1 MRNSLWTRL
10 MSVFLSVIVVGVIVM
25 IVSVRLSTAAQ
36 LRSRVLSDDVAQA
49 NALAPLLVG
58 YYSQNGTWI
67 GVETYLASAPQSQNL
82 PATPTDP
89 GMMGPGGMME
99 NWGDWMGVTRTTGPL
114 DDRVAVLDASGKV
127 IADTGQAIVGEQHPA
142 EHASN
147 GAPIV
152 VNGKTVGAVLVGS
165 MIEPVLNPADE
176 DFLRS
181 VNFSILITSVAVG
194 ILALVLG
201 SLLFRQM
208 ISPLRALSQSA
219 RAIAEGDLGQRV
231 PADSDDEI
239 GQVARSFN
247 RMAESLAESDIQ
259 RRNMMADIAH
269 ELRTPL
275 TVVQG
280 NLEALMDGV
289 YEMTTENVAGIH
301 KQTVVLTRL
310 VADLRDLALAEAG
323 QLRLERKLFSLS
335 DMIVQVTEGLD
346 VQAHEKEVT
355 LKLEAAA
362 DLPKVQADEQRI
374 TQVLFN
380 LMSNALRHTPVGGT
394 ITISTELREERVLVS
409 VRDTGAGIPPE
420 DLPHVFERFYRA
432 DRSRARNTGG
442 SGLGLTIAKQIV
454 EAHGGQIWAQ
464 SWLGA
469 GSTFAFSLPLS
480 APVSTLLS
488 SRSRHTPALAPE
500 GSTHPLAPPAGART
514 GVPRTQVPGDAGVC
528 PHCGQATESDW
539 QLCAYCG
546 MELRE

>member
-10 MSVFLSVIVVGVIVM
+10 MSVFLGVIIVGVIVM
-25 IVSVRLSTAAQ
+25 VVSVRLSTAAQ
-36 LRSRVLSDDVAQA
+36 LRRRVLSNDVAQA
-49 NALAPLLVG
+49 NALAPLLAG
-58 YYSQNGTWI
+58 YYSQNGSWI

-82 PATPTDP
+82 PATQTGP
-89 GMMGPGGMME
+89 GMMGPGGMMQ
-99 NWGDWMGVTRTTGPL
+99 NWSDWMGVTRTTGPL
-114 DDRVAVLDASGKV
+114 ADRVVVLDVSGKV

-142 EHASN
+142 KHAVN
-147 GAPIV
+147 GAPVIL
-152 VNGKTVGAVLVGS
+152 NGKTIGAVLVGS

-181 VNFSILITSVAVG
+181 VNFSILITSATVG
-194 ILALVLG
+194 LLALVMG

-208 ISPLRALSQSA
+208 ISPLRALSRSA
-219 RAIAEGDLGQRV
+219 RAISEGDLAQRV
-231 PADSDDEI
+231 KLDSNDEI

-247 RMAESLAESDIQ
+247 RMAESLAEADIH

-289 YEMTTENVAGIH
+289 YELTPENVAGIH
-301 KQTVVLTRL
+301 KQTMVLTRL

-323 QLRLERKLFSLS
+323 QLRLERKQLSLS

-346 VQAHEKEVT
+346 VQAREKEVT
-355 LKLEAAA
+355 LKLEVAA
-362 DLPKVQADEQRI
+362 DLPRVQADEQRI

-380 LMSNALRHTPVGGT
+380 LISNALRHTPAGGT
-394 ITISTELREERVLVS
+394 ITISAEVREDRILVS

-432 DRSRARNTGG
+432 DRSRARSTGG

-480 APVSTLLS
+480 ASSPQPLS
-488 SRSRHTPALAPE
+488 RPRHTPA
-500 GSTHPLAPPAGART
+500 SDH
-514 GVPRTQVPGDAGVC
+514 GVC
-528 PHCGQATESDW
+528 PRCGRSTESDW
-539 QLCAYCG
+539 LLCAYCG

>member
-10 MSVFLSVIVVGVIVM
+10 MGVFLGVIIVGVIVM
-25 IVSVRLSTAAQ
+25 VVSVRLSTAAQ
-36 LRSRVLSDDVAQA
+36 LRLRVLSNDVAQA
-49 NALAPLLVG
+49 NALAPLLAS
-58 YYSQNGTWI
+58 YYAQNGSWI

-82 PATPTDP
+82 PATQTGS
-89 GMMGPGGMME
+89 GMMGPDGMMGPEMME
-99 NWGDWMGVTRTTGPL
+99 NWGEWMGVTRTTGPL
-114 DDRVAVLDASGKV
+114 ADRVVVLDASGKV

-147 GAPIV
+147 GASSIV
-152 VNGKTVGAVLVGS
+152 ANGETVGAVLVGS

-181 VNFSILITSVAVG
+181 VNLSILITSVAVG
-194 ILALVLG
+194 LLALILG
-201 SLLFRQM
+201 SLLFRQI
-208 ISPLRALSQSA
+208 ISPLRALSHSA

-231 PADSDDEI
+231 AVHSDDEI
-239 GQVARSFN
+239 GQVGRSFN
-247 RMAESLAESDIQ
+247 RMAESLAEADVQ

-289 YEMTTENVAGIH
+289 YDLTLENVAGIH

-323 QLRLERKLFSLS
+323 QLRLERKPLSLENVIS
-335 DMIVQVTEGLD
+335 QVSEGLEI
-346 VQAHEKEVT
+346 QAREKEVT
-355 LKLEAAA
+355 LKVEVAE

-380 LMSNALRHTPVGGT
+380 LISNALRHTPAGGT
-394 ITISTELREERVLVS
+394 ITISAEAREGRVLVS
-409 VRDTGAGIPPE
+409 VRDTGSGIPPE

-432 DRSRARNTGG
+432 DRSRARATGG

-454 EAHGGQIWAQ
+454 QAHGGQISAQ
-464 SWLGA
+464 SWVGA

-480 APVSTLLS
+480 S
-488 SRSRHTPALAPE
+488 SPSPPPTSGTRHTPALAPE
-500 GSTHPLAPPAGART
+500 RIAHL
-514 GVPRTQVPGDAGVC
+514 PRTQVPGGVSVC
-528 PHCGQATESDW
+528 PRCGQATESDW
-539 QLCAYCG
+539 LLCAYCG
-546 MELRE
+546 IGLRQL

>member
-1 MRNSLWTRL
+1 MRNSLRTRL

-49 NALAPLLVG
+49 NALAPLLAG

-82 PATPTDP
+82 PATQTDP
-89 GMMGPGGMME
+89 GMMGPGGMMGPEMTLAPGASAGVE
-99 NWGDWMGVTRTTGPL
+99 NWGDWMGVTRMTGPL
-114 DDRVAVLDASGKV
+114 ADRVAVLDAGGKV
-127 IADTGQAIVGEQHPA
+127 IADTGQASLGEQHPA

-147 GAPIV
+147 GVSIV
-152 VNGKTVGAVLVGS
+152 VNGETVGAVLVGS

-181 VNFSILITSVAVG
+181 VNLSILITSVAVG

-208 ISPLRALSQSA
+208 ISPLRALSRSA

-231 PADSDDEI
+231 TVHSDDEI

-301 KQTVVLTRL
+301 KQTVLLTRL

-323 QLRLERKLFSLS
+323 QLRLERKLLSLS
-335 DMIVQVTEGLD
+335 DMIVQVTEGFG
-346 VQAHEKEVT
+346 VQAHEKDVT
-355 LKLEAAA
+355 LKLKVAT

-380 LMSNALRHTPVGGT
+380 LISNALRHTPAGGT

-432 DRSRARNTGG
+432 DRSRARTTGG

-480 APVSTLLS
+480 ASVST
-488 SRSRHTPALAPE
+488 P
-500 GSTHPLAPPAGART
+500 
-514 GVPRTQVPGDAGVC
+514 
-528 PHCGQATESDW
+528 
-539 QLCAYCG
+539 
-546 MELRE
+546 

>member
-10 MSVFLSVIVVGVIVM
+10 MGVFLGVIVVGVIVM
-25 IVSVRLSTAAQ
+25 VVSVRLSTAAQ

-49 NALAPLLVG
+49 NALALLLAG
-58 YYSQNGTWI
+58 YYSQNGSWI

-82 PATPTDP
+82 PANQTGP
-89 GMMGPGGMME
+89 GMMGSGGMMRPEMME
-99 NWGDWMGVTRTTGPL
+99 NWGEWMGVTRTTGPL
-114 DDRVAVLDASGKV
+114 ADRVVVLDASGKV
-127 IADTGQAIVGEQHPA
+127 IADTGQASLGEQHPA

-147 GAPIV
+147 GALVV

-181 VNFSILITSVAVG
+181 VNLSILITSVAVG

-201 SLLFRQM
+201 SLLFRQ
-208 ISPLRALSQSA
+208 ITSPMRALSRSA

-231 PADSDDEI
+231 AVHSDDEI

-247 RMAESLAESDIQ
+247 RMAESLAESDLQ

-323 QLRLERKLFSLS
+323 QLRLERKPLSLENVIS
-335 DMIVQVTEGLD
+335 QVSEGLEI
-346 VQAHEKEVT
+346 QAHEKEVA
-355 LKLEAAA
+355 LKFESAGG
-362 DLPKVQADEQRI
+362 LPQIQADEQRI
-374 TQVLFN
+374 AQVLFN
-380 LMSNALRHTPVGGT
+380 LMSNALRHTPAGGT
-394 ITISTELREERVLVS
+394 ITISAEAREDRVLVS
-409 VRDTGAGIPPE
+409 VRDTGTGIPPE
-420 DLPHVFERFYRA
+420 GLPHVFERFYRA
-432 DRSRARNTGG
+432 DRSRARSTGG

-480 APVSTLLS
+480 AASAQSLS
-488 SRSRHTPALAPE
+488 QPWHTVT
-500 GSTHPLAPPAGART
+500 SDQR
-514 GVPRTQVPGDAGVC
+514 VC
-528 PHCGQATESDW
+528 PRCGRSTESDW
-539 QLCAYCG
+539 LLCAYCG

>member
-10 MSVFLSVIVVGVIVM
+10 MGVFLGVIVVGVIVM
-25 IVSVRLSTAAQ
+25 VVSVRLSTDAQ
-36 LRSRVLSDDVAQA
+36 LRLRVLSNDVAQA
-49 NALAPLLVG
+49 NALAPLLAG
-58 YYSQNGTWI
+58 YYSQNGSWI

-82 PATPTDP
+82 PATQTGP
-89 GMMGPGGMME
+89 GMMGPDGMMGPEMME

-114 DDRVAVLDASGKV
+114 DDRVVVLDASGKV
-127 IADTGQAIVGEQHPA
+127 IADTGQASLGEQHPA

-147 GAPIV
+147 GASIV
-152 VNGKTVGAVLVGS
+152 VNGETVGAVLVGS

-194 ILALVLG
+194 LLALTLS
-201 SLLFRQM
+201 SLLFRQI
-208 ISPLRALSQSA
+208 ISPLRALSHSA

-231 PADSDDEI
+231 AVHSDDEI

-247 RMAESLAESDIQ
+247 RMAESLAEADLQ

-301 KQTVVLTRL
+301 KQTIVLNRL

-323 QLRLERKLFSLS
+323 QLRLERKLLSLA
-335 DMIVQVTEGLD
+335 DVIAQVTEGLD
-346 VQAHEKEVT
+346 VQAREKDVT
-355 LKLEAAA
+355 LKSEVAS
-362 DLPKVQADEQRI
+362 DLRKVQADEQRI

-380 LMSNALRHTPVGGT
+380 LVSNALRHTPTGGT
-394 ITISTELREERVLVS
+394 ITISAELKEGRILVN
-409 VRDTGAGIPPE
+409 VRDTGTGISPE

-432 DRSRARNTGG
+432 DRSRARSSGG
-442 SGLGLTIAKQIV
+442 SGLGLTIAKQII

-480 APVSTLLS
+480 APPLLPPL
-488 SRSRHTPALAPE
+488 SRPKYTSVLAPE
-500 GSTHPLAPPAGART
+500 
-514 GVPRTQVPGDAGVC
+514 QVPDVC
-528 PHCGQATESDW
+528 PRCGGSTESDW
-539 QLCAYCG
+539 LLCAYCG
-546 MELRE
+546 MKLRE

>member
-10 MSVFLSVIVVGVIVM
+10 MGVFLGVIIMGVVVM
-25 IVSVRLSTAAQ
+25 VVSVRLSTAAQ
-36 LRSRVLSDDVAQA
+36 LRRRVLSNDVAQA
-49 NALAPLLVG
+49 NALAPLLAS
-58 YYSQNGTWI
+58 YYSRNGSWV

-82 PATPTDP
+82 PATQTGP

-114 DDRVAVLDASGKV
+114 ADRVVVLDANGKV
-127 IADTGQAIVGEQHPA
+127 IADTGQAIIGEQHPA
-142 EHASN
+142 EHLSN
-147 GAPIV
+147 GVHVV
-152 VNGKTVGAVLVGS
+152 VNNKTIGTVLVGS
-165 MIEPVLNPADE
+165 MIEPVLNPADA

-181 VNFSILITSVAVG
+181 VNLSILITSVTVG
-194 ILALVLG
+194 LLALVMG
-201 SLLFRQM
+201 SLLFRQI

-219 RAIAEGDLGQRV
+219 RAIAGGDLGQRV
-231 PADSDDEI
+231 KIDSDDEI

-247 RMAESLAESDIQ
+247 RMAESLAEADVQ

-289 YEMTTENVAGIH
+289 YELTPENVAGIH

-323 QLRLERKLFSLS
+323 QLRLERKQLSLEDVIS
-335 DMIVQVTEGLD
+335 QVTEGLE
-346 VQAHEKEVT
+346 VQAREKEVT
-355 LKLEAAA
+355 LKFEVAA
-362 DLPKVQADEQRI
+362 DLPNVQADEQRI

-380 LMSNALRHTPVGGT
+380 LISNALRHTPVGGT
-394 ITISTELREERVLVS
+394 ITISAELREDRILVS

-432 DRSRARNTGG
+432 DRSRARSTGG

-469 GSTFAFSLPLS
+469 GSTFAFSLPLFAPAS
-480 APVSTLLS
+480 APPSLRPRHICPRCGRST
-488 SRSRHTPALAPE
+488 E
-500 GSTHPLAPPAGART
+500 N
-514 GVPRTQVPGDAGVC
+514 
-528 PHCGQATESDW
+528 DW
-539 QLCAYCG
+539 RLCAYCG

>member
-1 MRNSLWTRL
+1 MCHSLWTRL
-10 MSVFLSVIVVGVIVM
+10 MGIFLGVIVLGM
-25 IVSVRLSTAAQ
+25 IVMAVSVRLSTTAQ
-36 LRSRVLSDDVAQA
+36 LHKRVLSNDVAQA
-49 NALAPLLVG
+49 NALAPLLAG
-58 YYSQNGTWI
+58 YYSQNGSWA
-67 GVETYLASAPQSQNL
+67 GVETYLASAPQSQNQ
-82 PATPTDP
+82 AAAQSWP
-89 GMMGPGGMME
+89 GMMGPGGMMGPE
-99 NWGDWMGVTRTTGPL
+99 MMEIWGDWMGITRTTGPL
-114 DDRVAVLDASGKV
+114 ASRVVVLDASGKV

-147 GAPIV
+147 GIPVV
-152 VNGKTVGAVLVGS
+152 VNGETVGAVLVGS

-181 VNFSILITSVAVG
+181 VNLSILITSVAVG
-194 ILALVLG
+194 ILALILG
-201 SLLFRQM
+201 SLLFRQ
-208 ISPLRALSQSA
+208 ITSPLRALSQSA
-219 RAIAEGDLGQRV
+219 QAIAAGDLGQRV
-231 PADSDDEI
+231 AIRSDDEI

-247 RMAESLAESDIQ
+247 RMAESLAESDLQ

-289 YEMTTENVAGIH
+289 YDLTPENVAAIH

-323 QLRLERKLFSLS
+323 QLRLEQKPVSLGDVIS
-335 DMIVQVTEGLD
+335 QVREGLEI
-346 VQAHEKEVT
+346 QAREKDVT
-355 LKLEAAA
+355 LKSEV
-362 DLPKVQADEQRI
+362 DENLPQVQADEQRI

-380 LMSNALRHTPVGGT
+380 LMSNALRHTPAGGT
-394 ITISTELREERVLVS
+394 VAVSAELRDDRVLIS
-409 VRDTGAGIPPE
+409 VRDTGTGIPPE

-432 DRSRARNTGG
+432 DRSRARSTGG

-480 APVSTLLS
+480 ASDSL
-488 SRSRHTPALAPE
+488 
-500 GSTHPLAPPAGART
+500 PLASH
-514 GVPRTQVPGDAGVC
+514 PRHICPQCRQV
-528 PHCGQATESDW
+528 TESDW
-539 QLCAYCG
+539 LLCAYCG
-546 MELRE
+546 TALRE

>member
-10 MSVFLSVIVVGVIVM
+10 MSVFLGVIVVGVIVM
-25 IVSVRLSTAAQ
+25 VVSVRLTTAAQ
-36 LRSRVLSDDVAQA
+36 LRLRVLSNDVAQA
-49 NALAPLLVG
+49 NALAPLLAG
-58 YYSQNGTWI
+58 YYSQNGSWI
-67 GVETYLASAPQSQNL
+67 GVETYLASAPQSQNP
-82 PATPTDP
+82 PATQMGP
-89 GMMGPGGMME
+89 GMMGPEGMMGS
-99 NWGDWMGVTRTTGPL
+99 WGDWMGVTRTTGPL
-114 DDRVAVLDASGKV
+114 ADRVVVLDASGKV

-142 EHASN
+142 EHAAN
-147 GAPIV
+147 GAPVI

-181 VNFSILITSVAVG
+181 VNLSILITSVAVG

-201 SLLFRQM
+201 SLLFRQI

-231 PADSDDEI
+231 VIHSDDEI

-247 RMAESLAESDIQ
+247 RMAESLAEADVQ

-280 NLEALMDGV
+280 SLEALMDGV
-289 YEMTTENVAGIH
+289 YDLTTENVAGIH

-323 QLRLERKLFSLS
+323 QLRLERKPVSLV
-335 DMIVQVTEGLD
+335 DVIAQVSEGLEI
-346 VQAHEKEVT
+346 QAHEKEVT
-355 LKLEAAA
+355 IKAEVAAN
-362 DLPKVQADEQRI
+362 LPQVQADEQRI

-380 LMSNALRHTPVGGT
+380 LISNALRHTPAGGT
-394 ITISTELREERVLVS
+394 VTVSAELREDRVLVS
-409 VRDTGAGIPPE
+409 VRDTGSGIPPE

-432 DRSRARNTGG
+432 DRSRTRSTGG

-454 EAHGGQIWAQ
+454 EAHGGKIWTQ

-480 APVSTLLS
+480 APPSPLPS
-488 SRSRHTPALAPE
+488 SRSQH
-500 GSTHPLAPPAGART
+500 
-514 GVPRTQVPGDAGVC
+514 VC
-528 PHCGQATESDW
+528 PRCGQATESDW
-539 QLCAYCG
+539 LLCAYCG
-546 MELRE
+546 AELRR

>member
-10 MSVFLSVIVVGVIVM
+10 MSVFLGVIIVGVIVM
-25 IVSVRLSTAAQ
+25 VVSVRLSTATQ
-36 LRSRVLSDDVAQA
+36 LRRRVLSNDVAQA
-49 NALAPLLVG
+49 NILAPLLSG
-58 YYSQNGTWI
+58 YYSQNGSWI
-67 GVETYLASAPQSQNL
+67 GVETYLDSAPQAQN
-82 PATPTDP
+82 PPVDQRGP

-114 DDRVAVLDASGKV
+114 ADRVVVLDDSGKV

-147 GAPIV
+147 GAPV
-152 VNGKTVGAVLVGS
+152 VLNGKTIGAVLVGS

-181 VNFSILITSVAVG
+181 VNLSILITSVAVG

-201 SLLFRQM
+201 SLLFRQI
-208 ISPLRALSQSA
+208 ISPLRALSRSA

-231 PADSDDEI
+231 AVHSDDEI

-247 RMAESLAESDIQ
+247 HMAESLAESDIH

-289 YEMTTENVAGIH
+289 YELTPENVAGVH

-310 VADLRDLALAEAG
+310 VADLRDLALAESG
-323 QLRLERKLFSLS
+323 QLKLERKLLSLE
-335 DMIVQVTEGLD
+335 DVIAQVTEGLG

-355 LKLEAAA
+355 LKLEVAA

-380 LMSNALRHTPVGGT
+380 LISNALRHTPAGGT
-394 ITISTELREERVLVS
+394 ITISAEVREDRILVRVQ
-409 VRDTGAGIPPE
+409 DTGAGIPPE
-420 DLPHVFERFYRA
+420 DLPHVFERFYRT
-432 DRSRARNTGG
+432 DRSRARTTGG
-442 SGLGLTIAKQIV
+442 SGLGLTIAKQIIEV
-454 EAHGGQIWAQ
+454 HGGQIWAQ

-480 APVSTLLS
+480 APSSPQQS
-488 SRSRHTPALAPE
+488 SRLWH
-500 GSTHPLAPPAGART
+500 
-514 GVPRTQVPGDAGVC
+514 VC
-528 PHCGQATESDW
+528 PRCGKATESNW
-539 QLCAYCG
+539 RLCAHCG
-546 MELRE
+546 MELSQ